1 MAWKSALNIG
11 AISLILS
18 VDAVAVGSF
27 LIPAKALNSPA
38 NSVHRHSQPQLPLN
52 WQTVQPPEP
61 SGSRPNNQQLGAAW
75 NSFQPPEQG
84 VPGRREGG
92 GTRGLECP
100 TATTALTALI
110 PQSTMGQTISAK
122 PTFFYYLPVAIDKT
136 VQFELADERDKTL
149 YKKSFRMVTSRAGVV
164 SVSLDSDDNS
174 PALEVGKN
182 YQWYFT
188 IKCNPKNYTTDDVLV
203 SGWINRTAL
212 APNVKAELDRSPDR
226 AKLSIFA
233 QQGLWYEYLATLAQL
248 RIASPSDAS
257 LAIKWSAVLNS
268 VQLGKIA
275 QEPLV
280 ASELTPIT
288 RQ

>member
-1 MAWKSALNIG
+1 MALKSALNIG
-11 AISLILS
+11 VLSLILS
-18 VDAVAVGSF
+18 LEAVAAGSF
-27 LIPAKALNSPA
+27 LIPAEALNSPA
-38 NSVHRHSQPQLPLN
+38 NIVQRASPPQLPLN
-52 WQTVQPPEP
+52 WQTVQLPDP
-61 SGSRPNNQQLGAAW
+61 SGSRPNIQPTGVTW
-75 NSFQPPEQG
+75 NSFQPPEDG

-100 TATTALTALI
+100 SATTALTALI

-136 VQFELADERDKTL
+136 VQFELADASDKTL

-164 SVSLDSDDNS
+164 SVSLGSDDNS

-188 IKCNPKNYTTDDVLV
+188 IKCNPKNTRDDVLV

-212 APNVKAELDRSPDR
+212 APTVKTELDRSPDR
-226 AKLSIFA
+226 RAQLSIFA

-248 RIASPSDAS
+248 RIESPSDAS
-257 LAIKWSAVLNS
+257 LAIEWSAVLNS

-288 RQ
+288 RK

>member
-1 MAWKSALNIG
+1 MALKSALNIG
-11 AISLILS
+11 ALSLILS
-18 VDAVAVGSF
+18 LEAVAAGSV
-27 LIPAKALNSPA
+27 LIPAEALNSPA
-38 NSVHRHSQPQLPLN
+38 NIVKRPSPRQLPLN
-52 WQTVQPPEP
+52 WQTVQPPET
-61 SGSRPNNQQLGAAW
+61 SGSRPNIQPTGSTW
-75 NSFQPPEQG
+75 NSFQPPEDG

-100 TATTALTALI
+100 TATTTLTALI

-122 PTFFYYLPVAIDKT
+122 PTFFYYLPVALDKT

-164 SVSLDSDDNS
+164 SVSLASDDNS

-188 IKCNPKNYTTDDVLV
+188 IKCNPKNTTDDVLV

-212 APNVKAELDRSPDR
+212 APTVQTDLDRSPDR
-226 AKLSIFA
+226 TKLSIFA
-233 QQGLWYEYLATLAQL
+233 QQRLWYEYLATLAQL
-248 RIASPSDAS
+248 RIESPSDAS
-257 LAIKWSAVLNS
+257 LAIKWSALLNS
-268 VQLGKIA
+268 VELGKIA

-280 ASELTPIT
+280 ASELMPIT
-288 RQ
+288 RK

>member
-11 AISLILS
+11 TVSLILS
-18 VDAVAVGSF
+18 LQAVAAGSF
-27 LIPAKALNSPA
+27 SIPSLALNSRA
-38 NSVHRHSQPQLPLN
+38 NSVSSPNPPQLPLN
-52 WQTVQPPEP
+52 WQTVRPPGTT
-61 SGSRPNNQQLGAAW
+61 GSRPSSQQPGATWNN
-75 NSFQPPEQG
+75 FQPPEQG

-92 GTRGLECP
+92 GTRGLVCP
-100 TATTALTALI
+100 TAITALI

-122 PTFFYYLPVAIDKT
+122 PTFFYYLPVALDKT
-136 VQFELADERDKTL
+136 VQFELADERDKTI

-164 SVSLDSDDNS
+164 SVSLGSDGNS

-188 IKCNPKNYTTDDVLV
+188 IKCNPKNYQDQVLV
-203 SGWINRTAL
+203 SGWINRTAV
-212 APNVKAELDRSPDR
+212 APTVKTELDRSPSRR
-226 AKLSIFA
+226 AQLRIFA

-248 RIASPSDAS
+248 RVESPSDAS
-257 LAIKWSAVLNS
+257 LAIEWSEVLSS
-268 VQLGKIA
+268 VELGKIA

-288 RQ
+288 RK

>member
-11 AISLILS
+11 ALSLILS
-18 VDAVAVGSF
+18 LEAVAAGSF
-27 LIPAKALNSPA
+27 LIPAEALNSPA
-38 NSVHRHSQPQLPLN
+38 NIVQRPSPPQLPLN

-61 SGSRPNNQQLGAAW
+61 SGSRPNIQPTGATW
-75 NSFQPPEQG
+75 NSFQPPQDG

-122 PTFFYYLPVAIDKT
+122 PTFFYYLPVALDKT
-136 VQFELADERDKTL
+136 VQFELADQRDKTL

-164 SVSLDSDDNS
+164 SVSLGSDDNS

-182 YQWYFT
+182 YQLYFT
-188 IKCNPKNYTTDDVLV
+188 IKCNPKNTTDDVLV

-212 APNVKAELDRSPDR
+212 APTVKTELDRSGDR

-248 RIASPSDAS
+248 RIESPNDAS
-257 LAIKWSAVLNS
+257 LAIEWSAVLNS

-275 QEPLV
+275 LEPLV
-280 ASELTPIT
+280 ASELRPLTK
-288 RQ
+288 Q

>member
-11 AISLILS
+11 ALSLILS
-18 VDAVAVGSF
+18 LEAVAAGSF
-27 LIPAKALNSPA
+27 LIPAEALNSPA
-38 NSVHRHSQPQLPLN
+38 NSVHRPSQPQLPLN
-52 WQTVQPPEP
+52 WQTVQPPGQT
-61 SGSRPNNQQLGAAW
+61 GSRPNSQQPGAAW
-75 NSFQPPEQG
+75 NNFQPPEEG

-92 GTRGLECP
+92 GTRGLECS
-100 TATTALTALI
+100 ATNALTALI

-122 PTFFYYLPVAIDKT
+122 PTFFYYLPVALDKT

-149 YKKSFRMVTSRAGVV
+149 YKKSFRMVTSRAGIV
-164 SVSLDSDDNS
+164 SVSLGSDGNS

-188 IKCNPKNYTTDDVLV
+188 IKCNPNNYREDVLV

-212 APNVKAELDRSPDR
+212 APSVKTELDRSPDSR

-248 RIASPSDAS
+248 RMESPSDAS
-257 LAIKWSAVLNS
+257 LALKWSEVLSS
-268 VQLGKIA
+268 VELGKIA

-280 ASELTPIT
+280 PSELTPIT
-288 RQ
+288 RK

>member
-1 MAWKSALNIG
+1 MAWKSALNTGIL
-11 AISLILS
+11 SLIVSLQ
-18 VDAVAVGSF
+18 AIVAGSF
-27 LIPAKALNSPA
+27 LIPALALNSPG
-38 NSVHRHSQPQLPLN
+38 NSIHRPEKPQLPPN
-52 WQTVQPPEP
+52 WQTVQPPGTT
-61 SGSRPNNQQLGAAW
+61 GSRPNSQQLGAVW
-75 NSFQPPEQG
+75 NNFQPPEQG

-100 TATTALTALI
+100 TATTALI

-122 PTFFYYLPVAIDKT
+122 PTFFYYLPVALDKT
-136 VQFELADERDKTL
+136 VQFELADERDKTI
-149 YKKSFRMVTSRAGVV
+149 YKKSFRMVTSRAGIV
-164 SVSLDSDDNS
+164 SVSLGSDGNS

-212 APNVKAELDRSPDR
+212 APTLNTELDRSPDRR

-248 RIASPSDAS
+248 RMESPSDAS
-257 LAIKWSAVLNS
+257 LALKWSEVLSS
-268 VQLGKIA
+268 VELGKIA
-275 QEPLV
+275 REPLV
-280 ASELTPIT
+280 TSELTPIT
-288 RQ
+288 RK

>member
-1 MAWKSALNIG
+1 MALKSALNIG
-11 AISLILS
+11 VFSLILS
-18 VDAVAVGSF
+18 LEAVAAGSF
-27 LIPAKALNSPA
+27 LIPAEALNSPA
-38 NSVHRHSQPQLPLN
+38 NIVQRPSRPQLPLN
-52 WQTVQPPEP
+52 WQAVQPPEP
-61 SGSRPNNQQLGAAW
+61 SGPRPNSQQLRSAW
-75 NSFQPPEQG
+75 NSFQPPEDG

-110 PQSTMGQTISAK
+110 PQSTMGQTISAT
-122 PTFFYYLPVAIDKT
+122 PTFFYYLPIALDKT

-149 YKKSFRMVTSRAGVV
+149 YKKSFRMVTSRAGIV
-164 SVSLDSDDNS
+164 SVRLDSDGNS

-188 IKCNPKNYTTDDVLV
+188 IKCNPKNSTEDVLV

-212 APNVKAELDRSPDR
+212 VPTVKTELDRSPDR
-226 AKLSIFA
+226 RAKLIIFA

-248 RIASPSDAS
+248 RMESPSDAS
-257 LAIKWSAVLNS
+257 LALKWLEVLNS
-268 VQLGKIA
+268 VELGKIA

-288 RQ
+288 KK

>member
-1 MAWKSALNIG
+1 MAWKYALNIG

-18 VDAVAVGSF
+18 LEAVAVGSF
-27 LIPAKALNSPA
+27 LRPAEALNSPA
-38 NSVHRHSQPQLPLN
+38 NSVHRRSQPQLPLN
-52 WQTVQPPEP
+52 WQTVLPAQP
-61 SGSRPNNQQLGAAW
+61 SGSRPNSQQLGVLW
-75 NSFQPPEQG
+75 NSFQPPQQG

-92 GTRGLECP
+92 GTRGLECSSAP
-100 TATTALTALI
+100 TALTALI

-122 PTFFYYLPVAIDKT
+122 PTFFYYLPVAVDKT
-136 VQFELADERDKTL
+136 VQFELADETDKTL

-188 IKCNPKNYTTDDVLV
+188 IKCNAKNYTTDEVLV

-212 APNVKAELDRSPDR
+212 APNVKTELDRSPDH

-233 QQGLWYEYLATLAQL
+233 QQGLWYDYLATLAQL
-248 RIASPSDAS
+248 RIQSPSDAS

-280 ASELTPIT
+280 PSELTPL
-288 RQ
+288 RKK